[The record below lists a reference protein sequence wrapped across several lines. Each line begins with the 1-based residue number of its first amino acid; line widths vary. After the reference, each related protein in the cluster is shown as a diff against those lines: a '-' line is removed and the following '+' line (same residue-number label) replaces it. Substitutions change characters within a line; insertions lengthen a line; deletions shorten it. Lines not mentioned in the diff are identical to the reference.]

1 MWVLQSPVS
10 IGLSNASKGVSNDDE
25 CGTTGRER
33 ERHERSRAWQRGG
46 NDAGS
51 SDDCKRSGVLCQPE
65 VSLQYQTLAK
75 RSVLRGVESGGAI
88 KEIGRYVTFCDE
100 RGERIPWL
108 QPIDSVGV
116 NGRHAVV
123 IAPGLVSVEVFRVRN
138 TYDVLIA
145 KYDVLQSTEGQR
157 GRIEARVLF
166 RGRQGHLP
174 LDLTGDEKGMAG
186 QIVPEFFNKAG
197 EHVEI
202 PPEFVGVLK
211 AAVRGANCVGCTHQH
226 YLTAPKPKAVTTA
239 VARRRPVSR
248 HLASTRWRFERASD
262 DRASVGPLAAISQT
276 VAREAVSG
284 NGACNGTSQECR
296 FGLLPVRCA
305 AGDLQQ
311 LLPGKRVGHILWS
324 ISRDASSGSCLQP
337 PGAE

>member
-1 MWVLQSPVS
+1 
-10 IGLSNASKGVSNDDE
+10 
-25 CGTTGRER
+25 
-33 ERHERSRAWQRGG
+33 
-46 NDAGS
+46 
-51 SDDCKRSGVLCQPE
+51 

-145 KYDVLQSTEGQR
+145 THDVSQSTEGQR

-197 EHVEI
+197 ERVEI

-226 YLTAPKPKAVTTA
+226 YLTAPKSNVVVAAAAAKGVTTSVNTMQADEPAPSEHA
-239 VARRRPVSR
+239 VAV
-248 HLASTRWRFERASD
+248 
-262 DRASVGPLAAISQT
+262 
-276 VAREAVSG
+276 
-284 NGACNGTSQECR
+284 
-296 FGLLPVRCA
+296 
-305 AGDLQQ
+305 
-311 LLPGKRVGHILWS
+311 
-324 ISRDASSGSCLQP
+324 
-337 PGAE
+337 

>member
-1 MWVLQSPVS
+1 MQTSAEQPDAREKGMTQPSLAARGERRRIERRLQEV
-10 IGLSNASKGVSNDDE
+10 
-25 CGTTGRER
+25 
-33 ERHERSRAWQRGG
+33 
-46 NDAGS
+46 
-51 SDDCKRSGVLCQPE
+51 GVLCQPE

-116 NGRHAVV
+116 NGRHAIV

-145 KYDVLQSTEGQR
+145 KHDVSQSTEGQR

-174 LDLTGDEKGMAG
+174 LDLTGEEKGMAG

-202 PPEFVGVLK
+202 PPEFVGALK
-211 AAVRGANCVGCTHQH
+211 AAVRGTNCVGCTHQH
-226 YLTAPKPKAVTTA
+226 YLTAPKPKAVTNATPAPAGEPAPSEHA
-239 VARRRPVSR
+239 VAV
-248 HLASTRWRFERASD
+248 
-262 DRASVGPLAAISQT
+262 
-276 VAREAVSG
+276 
-284 NGACNGTSQECR
+284 
-296 FGLLPVRCA
+296 
-305 AGDLQQ
+305 
-311 LLPGKRVGHILWS
+311 
-324 ISRDASSGSCLQP
+324 
-337 PGAE
+337 

>member
-1 MWVLQSPVS
+1 MTTSAEQAEVREKGMVQPSLAARGERRRIERRLQEVG
-10 IGLSNASKGVSNDDE
+10 I
-25 CGTTGRER
+25 
-33 ERHERSRAWQRGG
+33 
-46 NDAGS
+46 
-51 SDDCKRSGVLCQPE
+51 LCQPE

-100 RGERIPWL
+100 RGEQIPWL

-123 IAPGLVSVEVFRVRN
+123 IAPGLVSIEVFRVRN

-145 KYDVLQSTEGQR
+145 KYDVLQPTEGQR

-174 LDLTGDEKGMAG
+174 LDLTGDEKGVAG

-197 EHVEI
+197 ERVEI
-202 PPEFVGVLK
+202 PPAFVGVLK

-226 YLTAPKPKAVTTA
+226 YLMAPKPPKPVTNAVTPAPTGE
-239 VARRRPVSR
+239 PEVS
-248 HLASTRWRFERASD
+248 ERAM
-262 DRASVGPLAAISQT
+262 
-276 VAREAVSG
+276 AV
-284 NGACNGTSQECR
+284 
-296 FGLLPVRCA
+296 
-305 AGDLQQ
+305 
-311 LLPGKRVGHILWS
+311 
-324 ISRDASSGSCLQP
+324 
-337 PGAE
+337 

>member
-1 MWVLQSPVS
+1 MPNSEQPDGRDNGARQPSLAARGERRRIERRLQEV
-10 IGLSNASKGVSNDDE
+10 
-25 CGTTGRER
+25 
-33 ERHERSRAWQRGG
+33 
-46 NDAGS
+46 
-51 SDDCKRSGVLCQPE
+51 GVLCQPE
-65 VSLQYQTLAK
+65 VSLQYQTLAR

-108 QPIDSVGV
+108 QPVDSVGV

-145 KYDVLQSTEGQR
+145 KHDVSQSTEGQR
-157 GRIEARVLF
+157 RRIEARVLF

-174 LDLTGDEKGMAG
+174 LDLTGDAKAMAG

-197 EHVEI
+197 ERVEI

-226 YLTAPKPKAVTTA
+226 YLTAPKPNVVVAAAAAKAVTTSVNTMQADEPAPSEHA
-239 VARRRPVSR
+239 VAV
-248 HLASTRWRFERASD
+248 
-262 DRASVGPLAAISQT
+262 
-276 VAREAVSG
+276 
-284 NGACNGTSQECR
+284 
-296 FGLLPVRCA
+296 
-305 AGDLQQ
+305 
-311 LLPGKRVGHILWS
+311 
-324 ISRDASSGSCLQP
+324 
-337 PGAE
+337 